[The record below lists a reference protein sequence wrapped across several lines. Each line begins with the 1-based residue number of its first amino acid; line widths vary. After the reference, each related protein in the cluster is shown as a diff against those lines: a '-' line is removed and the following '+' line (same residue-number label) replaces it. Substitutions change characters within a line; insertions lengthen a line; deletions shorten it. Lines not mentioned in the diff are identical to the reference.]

1 MARINPIE
9 LQKSLKGVE
18 YPASKEDLIDQ
29 AEENGA
35 EDSIISAL
43 EELEEEE
50 FQTPAEVSEAIGKL
64 NKEG

>member
-18 YPASKEDLIDQ
+18 YPASKEALIDQ

-43 EELEEEE
+43 EELKDEE
-50 FQTPAEVSEAIGKL
+50 FQTPIEVNEAIGKL

>member
-18 YPASKEDLIDQ
+18 YPASKEALIDQ

-50 FQTPAEVSEAIGKL
+50 FQTPAEVNEAIGKL